1 MGSSLID
8 GVVITPLKDI
18 ATNNGSVLHAMRK
31 SDDGFHGFGE
41 AYFSI
46 VNYRAIRGWKRHQN
60 MTLNLIVPVGEI
72 KFVLIDDRQPQRD
85 IEQYEVA
92 LSRKNYSRLTIPP
105 GIWVG
110 FQGLSKN
117 ESMLLNLANL
127 LHDPK
132 ESDHKEIN
140 QFSYR
145 WDI

>member
-72 KFVLIDDRQPQRD
+72 KFVLIDD
-85 IEQYEVA
+85 
-92 LSRKNYSRLTIPP
+92 
-105 GIWVG
+105 G
-110 FQGLSKN
+110 
-117 ESMLLNLANL
+117 ESA
-127 LHDPK
+127 DS
-132 ESDHKEIN
+132 SDV
-140 QFSYR
+140 F
-145 WDI
+145 

>member
-1 MGSSLID
+1 MID
-8 GVVITPLKDI
+8 GVCLTPLKNI
-18 ATNNGSVLHAMRK
+18 VTNGGAVLHAMK
-31 SDDGFHGFGE
+31 KGDDGFVGFEE
-41 AYFSI
+41 AYFST
-46 VNYRAIRGWKRHQN
+46 VSYGLVRGWKRHRE

-85 IEQYEVA
+85 IELFEVA

-105 GIWVG
+105 DIWVG
-110 FQGLSKN
+110 FQGLSKS

-127 LHDPK
+127 LHDPN